1 MTIRKEIDL
10 DAPLTT
16 EQKQMFEALK
26 TRPVQP
32 DEDCPEL
39 TAEQL
44 SQLVRV
50 SEIFS
55 G

>member
-26 TRPVQP
+26 TRPLSS
-32 DEDCPEL
+32 EL
-39 TAEQL
+39 KSRTAPHRN
-44 SQLVRV
+44 SQSLD
-50 SEIFS
+50 
-55 G
+55 